1 MQMSF
6 SNLALNKYIYINQKW
21 HSVDSVSKLSI
32 TFYLGNE
39 STRQPAVRL

>member
-6 SNLALNKYIYINQKW
+6 SNLALNNIYINQKW

-39 STRQPAVRL
+39 STRKPAVRL